1 MTILQHDIQSKERER
16 QSIQRDID
24 AFLDKGKM
32 IQILSSTD
40 PSRVM
45 VNFNNSQFKEQ
56 ARGR

>member
-1 MTILQHDIQSKERER
+1 
-16 QSIQRDID
+16 
-24 AFLDKGKM
+24 M

-45 VNFNNSQFKEQ
+45 VNFNNSQLKEQ